1 MNRNQTKI
9 FLQALINAYPG
20 YKRKIV
26 NREAL
31 LNNWQVAF
39 ERVEFKDMMKAVEI
53 WTSGRKL
60 FPSVDEF
67 ARCLSLVNQ
76 EQSRTTRTFNF
87 ETSGCTVC
95 PYLEE
100 GQHEPCKRC
109 MFEGGKRRYD
119 KGN

>member
-1 MNRNQTKI
+1 MNRNQSKT
-9 FLQALINAYPG
+9 FLTELIKSFPNSRG
-20 YKRKIV
+20 NITNK
-26 NREAL
+26 EAL
-31 LNNWQVAF
+31 VDTWQFAF
-39 ERVEFKDMMKAVEI
+39 ERVEYKNMMAALDIFKLK
-53 WTSGRKL
+53 GKY
-60 FPSVDEF
+60 FPSPDEF
-67 ARCLSLVNQ
+67 SRYLLLVDQ

-100 GQHEPCKRC
+100 GQTEPCVHC

>member
-20 YKRKIV
+20 YKKKIV

-31 LNNWQVAF
+31 LNNWKVAF
-39 ERVEFKDMMKAVEI
+39 ERVEFQDMMKAMEI
-53 WTSGRKL
+53 WTSRRKL

-67 ARCLSLVNQ
+67 SRCLSLVNQ

-100 GQHEPCKRC
+100 GQTEPCEHC
-109 MFEGGKRRYD
+109 LFEGKVKTNG
-119 KGN
+119 

>member
-53 WTSGRKL
+53 WTSERKL
-60 FPSVDEF
+60 FPSVGEF
-67 ARCLSLVNQ
+67 TRCLSLVNQ

-95 PYLEE
+95 PYLED
-100 GQHEPCKRC
+100 GQTEPCVHC
-109 MFEGGKRRYD
+109 MFEGGKKHD
-119 KGN
+119 

>member
-20 YKRKIV
+20 YKKKIV
-26 NREAL
+26 NREVL

-39 ERVEFKDMMKAVEI
+39 ERVEFQDMMKAMEI

-67 ARCLSLVNQ
+67 SRCLSLVNQ

-95 PYLEE
+95 PYLED
-100 GQHEPCKRC
+100 GQTEPCVHC
-109 MFEGGKRRYD
+109 MFEGGKKHD
-119 KGN
+119 